1 MQRKIVRM
9 KDGEATPNV
18 ELRTLQATL
27 QVNWSDV
34 ALVMGMSIAQIYK
47 DLNNPNLPQKRIK
60 RIEKALKEAFD
71 MFGRNEFLF
80 EQKLQAL
87 KATTTPEGR
96 EELSRRLLG
105 VVERFE
111 KKLETHDEYIRENLR
126 DEKNEYG
133 NMCAL

>member
-18 ELRTLQATL
+18 ELRTLQTNL

-34 ALVMGMSIAQIYK
+34 ALVMGMSSAQIYR
-47 DLNNPNLPQKRIK
+47 DLNTPNLPKKRYSQ
-60 RIEKALKEAFD
+60 IEKALKEAYD
-71 MFGRNEFLF
+71 MFGRNDILF

-96 EELSRRLLG
+96 QELSRRLLG

-111 KKLETHDEYIRENLR
+111 EKLETHGEYLQ
-126 DEKNEYG
+126 EKSK
-133 NMCAL
+133 

>member
-1 MQRKIVRM
+1 MQRKKVRL
-9 KDGEATPNV
+9 KDGKDTPNM
-18 ELRTLQATL
+18 ELRTLQVML

-34 ALVMGMSIAQIYK
+34 ALVMGMSSAQIYK
-47 DLNNPNLPQKRIK
+47 DLNNHNLSQKRIN
-60 RIEKALKEAFD
+60 RIEKSLKEAHE

-96 EELSRRLLG
+96 EELSRRLLE

-111 KKLETHDEYIRENLR
+111 GKLETHEEYIRENLG
-126 DEKNEYG
+126 DEKNKYR